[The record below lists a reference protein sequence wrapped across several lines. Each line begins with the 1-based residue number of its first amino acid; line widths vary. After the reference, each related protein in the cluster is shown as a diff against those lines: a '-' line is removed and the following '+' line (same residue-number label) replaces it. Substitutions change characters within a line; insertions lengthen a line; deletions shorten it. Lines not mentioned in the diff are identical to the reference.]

1 MHVCVSVHVCVRTC
15 VCRQQRSLREAL
27 SCHRAARRQHVAGT
41 WLHGQARSWTSPG
54 RGGGAQA
61 LEQQHVP
68 ALGMSLGVARGARP
82 APASRGGGWRRL
94 GVRRRPPSR
103 DGELG
108 GLARTSFGVLQ
119 GLHMTESENVQD
131 GDRNFPPLPAAPLA
145 GPSGPG
151 GSVRGALDGRHSG
164 HDPRRTHD
172 MLHALRC
179 TQTQT
184 ADPRTR
190 RQEERPQAT
199 ARGRPLRRAG
209 APPRDLAQE
218 GSLVK

>member
-1 MHVCVSVHVCVRTC
+1 MSP
-15 VCRQQRSLREAL
+15 
-27 SCHRAARRQHVAGT
+27 SCSQTARGWVMATRPSTKLDEPGRRRRCAGARAA
-41 WLHGQARSWTSPG
+41 ARASPG
-54 RGGGAQA
+54 D
-61 LEQQHVP
+61 EP
-68 ALGMSLGVARGARP
+68 GVALGARP

-145 GPSGPG
+145 RPSGPG

-164 HDPRRTHD
+164 HNPQRTHD
-172 MLHALRC
+172 MLHALRR

-218 GSLVK
+218 GSLAT